1 MTPEKCYLVYA
12 ICEDEKV
19 NLRVFTDLHRAN
31 SYVYWRKLQNNEIGM
46 RIETLDFSF
55 GSERGQDY

>member
-1 MTPEKCYLVYA
+1 MTLEKCYLVYA
-12 ICEDEKV
+12 ICEDTKV
-19 NLRVFTDLHRAN
+19 NLRVFTDLRRAN
-31 SYVYWRKLQNNEIGM
+31 SYVRWRKLQNNEIGM

>member
-12 ICEDEKV
+12 ICKDEKV
-19 NLRVFTDLHRAN
+19 NLRVFTDLRRAN

>member
-1 MTPEKCYLVYA
+1 MFEKCYLVYA
-12 ICEDEKV
+12 LCCGEKV
-19 NLRVFTDLHRAN
+19 NLRVFTDLRRAN
-31 SYVYWRKLQNNEIGM
+31 SYVRWRKLQDNEIGM